1 MNACHAGRT
10 TLGEASL
17 GPVVEP
23 RVASMSGP
31 RPPFI
36 ALRERLSKTVREVAQ
51 NAQTAFN
58 ELGSLDAA
66 AALVSTASLP
76 AVPRHTD
83 ARTPGAEE
91 VIRLPVSAARKLR
104 FYDRAGASKRPQWS
118 VLMFTYNLSNAHTS
132 RLTRA
137 VCMCDRLGGTHS
149 AALGREGGSA
159 G

>member
-1 MNACHAGRT
+1 
-10 TLGEASL
+10 
-17 GPVVEP
+17 
-23 RVASMSGP
+23 MSGP

-58 ELGSLDAA
+58 ELGSLDA

-104 FYDRAGASKRPQWS
+104 FYDRAGASNAHIVVFS
-118 VLMFTYNLSNAHTS
+118 CTYNLSTA
-132 RLTRA
+132 LT
-137 VCMCDRLGGTHS
+137 
-149 AALGREGGSA
+149 AA
-159 G
+159 